1 MNVED
6 IGGSLTLLLHPLIL
20 NLARKCEIFFIQYNI
35 ENSKFLTRMLLEPAG
50 LFGFHALE
58 NIFKP
63 SWEQK
68 KMYHA
73 EKREAYLSDECRIGS
88 HDAENAF
95 E

>member
-6 IGGSLTLLLHPLIL
+6 IGGSLRLLLHPLIL
-20 NLARKCEIFFIQYNI
+20 NLARKFEIFSSNI
-35 ENSKFLTRMLLEPAG
+35 LTGMLLEPAG
-50 LFGFHALE
+50 LFHAFE

-63 SWEQK
+63 SWKQK
-68 KMYHA
+68 KVYHA
-73 EKREAYLSDECRIGS
+73 EKRKANLSNECRIGS